1 MGGSKLDNKE
11 LEKAR
16 KSMSNYLSVIKKT
29 KPIKKDLMLLE
40 DSAELKGGDIF
51 ESIGKP
57 VSKAAKSVGKESK
70 KVV

>member
-1 MGGSKLDNKE
+1 
-11 LEKAR
+11 
-16 KSMSNYLSVIKKT
+16 MSNYLSVIKKT